1 MTIFNVFTLLGG
13 LALFL
18 FGMQV
23 MGDGLQ
29 RVSGSKLEQILETL
43 TSTPLKG
50 VLLGAGV
57 TAVIQSSSATTV
69 MAVGFVNS
77 GIMQLKQVVGIIM
90 GANLGTTVTAWIL
103 SLTGIEGTSF
113 LAQICK
119 PTSFAP
125 ILAFIGI
132 IMYLFSKSDKAKD
145 IGTIFLGFTV
155 LMFGMDFM
163 SGAVEPLA
171 ESEAFG
177 ALLVKF
183 SNPVLGILAGAVITA
198 ILQSSSA
205 SVGILQALAI
215 SGVLPFSSAIPI
227 IMGQNIGTCVTALLS
242 CIGTSTNAK
251 RTAMVHLYFNIIG
264 TVIFLVM
271 FYTLSSIFHFGFMSE
286 NITASQIAIVH
297 TTFNVVATLCLLPF
311 TSLLERLAV
320 ATIREHSSDKPAAN
334 RHGVMIPD
342 ERFLSSPAFAVEHCK
357 SVFEEM
363 VKEVKQNLMDAV
375 KLNTKY
381 DAELYYSIL
390 KREKKIDEYE
400 HQLNIY
406 LLKLNQANLSVKDS
420 NDVSLM
426 LNAIGDLERI
436 ADHAQ
441 NVAHT
446 VNETSEIGETFSK
459 WGRAEL
465 SILNAAV
472 MDITNRAF
480 RAFTEND
487 LTLAKTVRPLEDT
500 IDSMRDELK
509 RRHIRRLQK
518 GECTVYLGL
527 HFIDIIDSLERIS
540 DYAAV
545 LAGYILHENDD
556 QFNSHRYLKTISDE
570 DRALFHQSYADF
582 RALYALPNEDQN
594 DE

>member
-69 MAVGFVNS
+69 MVVGFVNS

-183 SNPVLGILAGAVITA
+183 SNPVLGILAGAIITA

-215 SGVLPFSSAIPI
+215 SGVLPFSAAIPI

-251 RTAMVHLYFNIIG
+251 RAAMVHLYFNIIG
-264 TVIFLVM
+264 TVIFLVL
-271 FYTLSSIFHFGFMSE
+271 FYTLSSVFQFGFMSE

-297 TTFNVVATLCLLPF
+297 TTFNIVATLCLLPF

-320 ATIREHSSDKPAAN
+320 ATIREHSDDKPAAN

-375 KLNTKY
+375 KLNTQY
-381 DAELYYSIL
+381 DTELYDSIL

-446 VNETSEIGETFSK
+446 VNETNESGETFSK

-480 RAFTEND
+480 RAFSEND
-487 LTLAKTVRPLEDT
+487 LKLAKTVRPLEDT

-582 RALYALPNEDQN
+582 RALYALPNEDLN
-594 DE
+594 D

>member
-1 MTIFNVFTLLGG
+1 MTIFNFFTLLGG

-69 MAVGFVNS
+69 MVVGFVNS

-132 IMYLFSKSDKAKD
+132 ILYLFSKSDKAKD

-155 LMFGMDFM
+155 LMFGMTFM
-163 SGAVEPLA
+163 SDAVSPLA
-171 ESEAFG
+171 KSEFFAS
-177 ALLVKF
+177 LLVKF
-183 SNPVLGILAGAVITA
+183 SNPVFGILAGAIITA

-215 SGVLPFSSAIPI
+215 TGILPFASAIPI

-251 RTAMVHLYFNIIG
+251 RAAMVHLYFNIIG
-264 TVIFLVM
+264 TIIFLIL
-271 FYTLSSIFHFGFMSE
+271 FYTLSSVFHFAFLQE

-311 TSLLERLAV
+311 TSLLERLAI
-320 ATIREHSSDKPAAN
+320 ATVRDHDDNKASTN

-357 SVFEEM
+357 SVFDEM
-363 VKEVKQNLMDAV
+363 VKEVKQNLLAAV

-381 DAELYYSIL
+381 DEVLYEDIR

-436 ADHAQ
+436 ADHALK
-441 NVAHT
+441 VASA
-446 VNETSEIGETFSK
+446 VNETNAGGESFSK
-459 WGRAEL
+459 WGKAEL
-465 SILNAAV
+465 AVLNTAV

-487 LTLAKTVRPLEDT
+487 LVLAKTVRPLEDA

-518 GECTVYLGL
+518 GECTVKLGL
-527 HFIDIIDSLERIS
+527 HFINIIDSLERIS
-540 DYAAV
+540 DYDAV

-570 DRALFHQSYADF
+570 DRALFRQSYEDF
-582 RALYALPNEDQN
+582 VTLYSLPNED
-594 DE
+594 

>member
-69 MAVGFVNS
+69 MVVGFVNS

-215 SGVLPFSSAIPI
+215 SGVLPFSAAIPI

-251 RTAMVHLYFNIIG
+251 RAAMVHLYFNVIG
-264 TVIFLVM
+264 TVIFLVL
-271 FYTLSSIFHFGFMSE
+271 FYALSSVFQFGFMSE
-286 NITASQIAIVH
+286 NITAPQIAIVH
-297 TTFNVVATLCLLPF
+297 TTFNIVATLCLLPF

-357 SVFEEM
+357 SVFDEM

-375 KLNTKY
+375 KLNTQY
-381 DAELYYSIL
+381 DAELYDSIL

-446 VNETSEIGETFSK
+446 VNETSESGETFSK

-594 DE
+594 D

>member
-1 MTIFNVFTLLGG
+1 MTIFNFFTLLGG

-43 TSTPLKG
+43 TSTPLKS

-69 MAVGFVNS
+69 MVVGFVNS
-77 GIMQLKQVVGIIM
+77 GIMQLNQVVGIIM

-132 IMYLFSKSDKAKD
+132 IMYLFSKSDRAKD

-163 SGAVEPLA
+163 SNAVEPLA
-171 ESEAFG
+171 ESEAF
-177 ALLVKF
+177 ASLLVKF
-183 SNPVLGILAGAVITA
+183 SNPVLGILAGALITA

-215 SGVLPFSSAIPI
+215 SGILPFSAAIPI

-251 RTAMVHLYFNIIG
+251 RAAMVHLYFNVIG
-264 TVIFLVM
+264 TIIFLVM
-271 FYTLSSIFHFGFMSE
+271 FYALSSVFQFGFLEE

-297 TTFNVVATLCLLPF
+297 TTFNIVATLCLLPF

-320 ATIREHSSDKPAAN
+320 ATIREHNDDKPAEN
-334 RHGVMIPD
+334 RHAIMIPD

-363 VKEVKQNLMDAV
+363 VKEVKQNLLDAV
-375 KLNTKY
+375 KLNTEY
-381 DAELYYSIL
+381 NEELYDSIR

-400 HQLNIY
+400 HQLSIY

-426 LNAIGDLERI
+426 LNAIGDMERI
-436 ADHAQ
+436 ADHAL

-446 VNETSEIGETFSK
+446 VNEIHEGGESFSK
-459 WGRAEL
+459 WGKAEL
-465 SILNAAV
+465 SVLNTAV
-472 MDITNRAF
+472 MDIANRAF
-480 RAFTEND
+480 RSFSEND
-487 LTLAKTVRPLEDT
+487 LVLAKTVRPLEDT
-500 IDSMRDELK
+500 IDGMRDELK

-518 GECTVYLGL
+518 GVCTVKLGL
-527 HFIDIIDSLERIS
+527 HFIDIVDSLERIS

-556 QFNSHRYLKTISDE
+556 HFNAHRYLKTISDE
-570 DRALFHQSYADF
+570 DRALFRQSYEDF
-582 RALYALPNEDQN
+582 CTLYSLPEEDN
-594 DE
+594 

>member
-1 MTIFNVFTLLGG
+1 MTIFNFFTLLGG

-43 TSTPLKG
+43 TSTPLKS
-50 VLLGAGV
+50 VLLGAAV

-69 MAVGFVNS
+69 MVVGFVNS
-77 GIMQLKQVVGIIM
+77 GIMQLRQVVGIIM

-163 SGAVEPLA
+163 SSAVEPLA
-171 ESEAFG
+171 ESEAF
-177 ALLVKF
+177 ASLLVKF
-183 SNPVLGILAGAVITA
+183 SNPVLGILAGALITA

-215 SGVLPFSSAIPI
+215 SGILPFSAAIPI

-251 RTAMVHLYFNIIG
+251 RAAMVHLYFNVIG
-264 TVIFLVM
+264 TIIFLVM
-271 FYTLSSIFHFGFMSE
+271 FYALSSVFQFGFLSE

-297 TTFNVVATLCLLPF
+297 TTFNIVATLCLLPF

-320 ATIREHSSDKPAAN
+320 ATIRDHSDHQPAGS

-363 VKEVKQNLMDAV
+363 VKEVKQNLLDAV
-375 KLNTKY
+375 KLNTEY
-381 DAELYYSIL
+381 NEELYENIQ

-400 HQLNIY
+400 HQLSIY

-426 LNAIGDLERI
+426 LNAIGDMERI
-436 ADHAQ
+436 ADHAL

-446 VNETSEIGETFSK
+446 VNEIHESGESFSK
-459 WGRAEL
+459 WGKAEL
-465 SILNAAV
+465 SVLNTAV

-487 LTLAKTVRPLEDT
+487 LVLAKTVRPLEDA
-500 IDSMRDELK
+500 IDGMRDELK

-518 GECTVYLGL
+518 GECTVKLGL

-540 DYAAV
+540 DYDAV

-556 QFNSHRYLKTISDE
+556 HFNAHRYLKTISDE
-570 DRALFHQSYADF
+570 DRALFRQSYEDF
-582 RALYALPNEDQN
+582 CALYSLPEEDN
-594 DE
+594 